1 MNTSYD
7 IIWLKRKTCFVTLC
21 EVSFAMMDK
30 CDACYCQK
38 NGHTYMVET
47 AALAEVGRKQV
58 DETTVESRWGK
69 QRRFDVDI
77 SLSTAST

>member
-1 MNTSYD
+1 
-7 IIWLKRKTCFVTLC
+7 
-21 EVSFAMMDK
+21 
-30 CDACYCQK
+30 
-38 NGHTYMVET
+38 MVET